1 MWHVGGA
8 GVAGSY
14 LYRRMKDSGFGVS
27 LYDPKRP
34 DYYIPC
40 GFATNRN
47 HISKFLGNVS
57 ISIDEILE
65 REAYEITISGNNFS
79 GSNFLPKG
87 LCTIDKMKMEKLM
100 VENDVVN
107 RFIIPQDSGKIIDAT
122 GISRYYLGKIDNDVK
137 MYAMEKVC
145 RESPYSDFHFHFFR
159 GGTGYFWSFPLK
171 DRYHIGAGGI
181 NLDEVKSYL
190 ENYKGERVVSR
201 NIRMMPTIGNISS
214 NNVIGT
220 GESIGFISPL
230 LGEGIVPAM
239 ENAELLFQCMK
250 KTEEINELKII
261 YADSVKKKLL
271 LYGQIGKLVINIQ
284 KKRVFNMH
292 NILTI
297 GGAIREVGNFG
308 MKPEIMKILWHFIAR
323 RE

>member
-1 MWHVGGA
+1 MWHIGGA

-14 LYRRMKDSGFGVS
+14 LYSRLKDSGFDVS
-27 LYDPKRP
+27 IYDPKRT

-40 GFATNRN
+40 GYATNRN
-47 HISKFLGNVS
+47 HITKFLGNVS

-65 REAYEITISGNNFS
+65 WEADEIKISGNNFS
-79 GSNFLPKG
+79 DSNFLPKG

-100 VENDVVN
+100 VKNDVIN
-107 RFIIPQDSGKIIDAT
+107 RFMIPQGTGKIIDAT
-122 GISRYYLGKIDNDVK
+122 GISRYYLGKIENDVK
-137 MYAMEKVC
+137 MFAMEKVC
-145 RESPYSDFHFHFFR
+145 RESPYNDFYFHFFS

-181 NLDEVKSYL
+181 NLDEVKLYL
-190 ENYKGERVVSR
+190 GNYKGERTVAR

-214 NNVIGT
+214 HNVIGA

-250 KTEEINELKII
+250 KTEEINELNII
-261 YADSVKKKLL
+261 YAGSVKKKLL
-271 LYGQIGKLVINIQ
+271 LYEQIGRLVINIQ

-292 NILTI
+292 NIFTI
-297 GGAIREVGNFG
+297 RRAIQEVENFG